1 MRKKLAIT
9 GGIIISL
16 LIIYFVVKGN
26 RRTESAE
33 ILATVKQGKF
43 LVEIETTG
51 ELEAKNSVQIM
62 GPAGIRNYRIFN
74 LSIEKIIDEGTVV
87 KKGDWVADLDKSEL
101 MNKIKDAQ
109 SDLDLKQSQ
118 YTQTQLDTALQMRQ
132 ARNELIN
139 LKYGVEEANITL
151 EQSKFEPPATVK
163 QAEINL
169 DKAKRAYQQAKDNY
183 KIKLE
188 QNKAKMQEVAAS
200 LSKTRREYE
209 GMADVMNQFTI
220 TAPED
225 GMVIF
230 RKGWDGKPIREGS
243 QINGWDPVVA
253 TLPDLSVMMSKTYV
267 NEVDV
272 RKIKPGQQVDIGLD
286 AFPEKKL
293 KGTVISVANV
303 GEQRPNSDAK
313 VFQVNIQVRG
323 SDPLLRPS
331 MTTSNNIL
339 TKELDSVK
347 YIPLEA
353 LFNQY
358 DSITYVYKKEG
369 LKTSKQEVM
378 VGETNSNEAVILA
391 GLDVN
396 DRVFLSRP
404 AGMEDVSVDLLPE
417 LDGKRLKKETEPEPI
432 ETEPMIT
439 LPNGQVV
446 PASRFRRPGAQPQNG
461 DRSTPQQ
468 GQQKERK
475 SPPSQGNN

>member
-1 MRKKLAIT
+1 MKRN
-9 GGIIISL
+9 
-16 LIIYFVVKGN
+16 LIIGAVVVVTVLIGYFVVKGN
-26 RRTESAE
+26 KSSESAE

-87 KKGDWVADLDKSEL
+87 RKGDWVADLDKSEL
-101 MNKIKDAQ
+101 MNKIQDAQ
-109 SDLDLKQSQ
+109 SNLEQRESQ
-118 YTQTQLDTALQMRQ
+118 YIQTQLDTALQMRQ

-139 LKYGVEEANITL
+139 LEYAVEEAEITL

-169 DKAKRAYQQAKDNY
+169 DKAKRAFAQAKDNY
-183 KIKLE
+183 QIKLQ

-200 LSKTRREYE
+200 LSKTRREYQ
-209 GMADVMNQFTI
+209 GMLDVMKSFTI
-220 TAPED
+220 RAPED

-253 TLPDLSVMMSKTYV
+253 TLPDLSVMLSKTYV

-272 RKIKPGQQVDIGLD
+272 RKIKPGQLVEIGLD
-286 AFPEKKL
+286 AFPEKRL
-293 KGTVISVANV
+293 RGVVISVANV

-323 SDPLLRPS
+323 SDPMLRPS

-339 TKELDSVK
+339 TKEMDSVK

-353 LFNQY
+353 LFNHN
-358 DSITYVYKKEG
+358 DSITFVYKKEG
-369 LKTSKQEVM
+369 LRTTKQEVE
-378 VGETNSNEAVILA
+378 VGETNANEAVILA
-391 GLDVN
+391 GLDAG
-396 DRVFLSRP
+396 DRVF
-404 AGMEDVSVDLLPE
+404 VSTPLGLENEPVNLIPE
-417 LDGKRLKKETEPEPI
+417 MDGKRMQKEPEMEPI
-432 ETEPMIT
+432 EIEPTIT

-446 PASRFRRPGAQPQNG
+446 PASRLRRPNSSGTTGSRPAQG
-461 DRSTPQQ
+461 DR
-468 GQQKERK
+468 
-475 SPPSQGNN
+475 

>member
-1 MRKKLAIT
+1 MKKSILIAA
-9 GGIIISL
+9 GIVVTV
-16 LIIYFVVKGN
+16 LIGYFVVKGN
-26 RRTESAE
+26 KNKEAAE

-51 ELEAKNSVQIM
+51 ELEAKNSVQIL

-74 LSIEKIIDEGTVV
+74 LSIEKIIEEGTVV

-101 MNKIKDAQ
+101 TNKIKDAQ
-109 SDLDLKQSQ
+109 SDLDQKESQ
-118 YTQTQLDTALQMRQ
+118 YIQTQLDTALQMRQ
-132 ARNELIN
+132 ARNELVN
-139 LKYGVEEANITL
+139 LEYGVEEAEITL
-151 EQSKFEPPATVK
+151 AQSQFEPPATVK

-169 DKAKRAYQQAKDNY
+169 DKAKRAFQQARDNY
-183 KIKLE
+183 KIKLQ

-200 LSKTRREYE
+200 LSKTRREYD
-209 GMADVMNQFTI
+209 GMLDVMKSFTI

-243 QINGWDPVVA
+243 QVNGWDPVVA
-253 TLPDLSVMMSKTYV
+253 TLPDLNVMMSKTYV

-272 RKIKPGQQVDIGLD
+272 RKIKPGQPVEIGLD

-293 KGTVISVANV
+293 RGMVINVANV

-339 TKELDSVK
+339 TMELDSVLF
-347 YIPLEA
+347 IPLEG
-353 LFNQY
+353 LFNY
-358 DSITYVYKKEG
+358 NDSITFVYKKEG
-369 LKTSKQEVM
+369 LRTTKQEVE
-378 VGETNSNEAVILA
+378 VGETNANEAVILA
-391 GLDVN
+391 GLSSGDKVFVSTPLGLENVPVN
-396 DRVFLSRP
+396 LI
-404 AGMEDVSVDLLPE
+404 PE
-417 LDGKRLKKETEPEPI
+417 MDGKRLRKETEFEPI
-432 ETEPMIT
+432 ELEPMIT

-446 PASRFRRPGAQPQNG
+446 PASRFRRPGQTPGSTSGARPQG
-461 DRSTPQQ
+461 DR
-468 GQQKERK
+468 
-475 SPPSQGNN
+475 